1 MANIIDQ
8 LEQIE
13 KDIAGIKSKID
24 KATGRYEAA
33 MAALASLGYDS
44 IEAAETAIADK
55 EDKLNKRKER
65 LDAEFAA
72 FLEEYQ
78 EVFEDEQ

>member
-33 MAALASLGYDS
+33 MAALAGLGYDS
-44 IEAAETAIADK
+44 IESAETAIADK

-65 LDAEFAA
+65 LEAEFAT

-78 EVFEDEQ
+78 EVFEDE